1 MRRPAERNFMKQ
13 EATVV
18 RHNGRLMAEVV
29 RSEACQACRA
39 CNFGQQERV
48 YIDVGAL
55 KCAEGEKVT
64 VDIDEGSV
72 SRASVVAY
80 GLPVAALFAGLM
92 LGVLIS
98 ETDYIQ
104 ALCALAGLAAGLD
117 AVRVLDK
124 KLKKT
129 GRFTPRVTL
138 IKEDKAE

>member
-1 MRRPAERNFMKQ
+1 MRQ

-55 KCAEGEKVT
+55 KCAEGDRVT

-80 GLPVAALFAGLM
+80 GLPVAALFAGLIM
-92 LGVLIS
+92 GALIS
-98 ETDYIQ
+98 DTDYVQ
-104 ALCALAGLAAGLD
+104 ALCALAGLAVGLA
-117 AVRVLDK
+117 AVRILDR
-124 KLKKT
+124 KLRKT
-129 GRFTPRVTL
+129 GRYTPRVSV
-138 IKEDKAE
+138 IKE

>member
-1 MRRPAERNFMKQ
+1 M
-13 EATVV
+13 
-18 RHNGRLMAEVV
+18 V

-48 YIDVGAL
+48 YIDIGDL
-55 KCAEGEKVT
+55 QCAEGDRVT

-92 LGVLIS
+92 LGTLIS
-98 ETDYIQ
+98 GRDYVQ
-104 ALCALAGLAAGLD
+104 ALCALAGLAAGLA
-117 AVRVLDK
+117 AVRILDK

-129 GRFTPRVTL
+129 GRYTPRVSV
-138 IKEDKAE
+138 IKE

>member
-1 MRRPAERNFMKQ
+1 MRQ

-18 RHNGRLMAEVV
+18 RHNGRLMAKVV

-48 YIDVGAL
+48 YIDIGDL
-55 KCAEGEKVT
+55 QCAEGDKVT

-80 GLPVAALFAGLM
+80 GLPVAAMFAGLL
-92 LGVLIS
+92 LGTLIS
-98 ETDYIQ
+98 DTDYVQ
-104 ALCALAGLAAGLD
+104 ALCALAGLAVGLA
-117 AVRVLDK
+117 AVKVIDK

-129 GRFTPRVTL
+129 GRYTPKVSVIR
-138 IKEDKAE
+138 E

>member
-1 MRRPAERNFMKQ
+1 M
-13 EATVV
+13 V

-48 YIDVGAL
+48 YIDIGDL
-55 KCAEGEKVT
+55 QCAEGDRVT

-92 LGVLIS
+92 LGALIS
-98 ETDYIQ
+98 GRDYVQ
-104 ALCALAGLAAGLD
+104 ALCALAGLAAGLA
-117 AVRVLDK
+117 AVRILDK

-129 GRFTPRVTL
+129 GRYTPRVSV
-138 IKEDKAE
+138 IKE

>member
-1 MRRPAERNFMKQ
+1 M
-13 EATVV
+13 V

-48 YIDVGAL
+48 YIDIGDL
-55 KCAEGEKVT
+55 QCAEGDRVT

-92 LGVLIS
+92 LGTLIS
-98 ETDYIQ
+98 GRDYVQ
-104 ALCALAGLAAGLD
+104 ALCALAGLAAGLA
-117 AVRVLDK
+117 AVRILDK

-129 GRFTPRVTL
+129 GRYTPRVSV
-138 IKEDKAE
+138 IKE